1 MILRLLSI
9 SVGFNGWFSRDNLP
23 KMKDGAYVINH
34 DSKQSKRTHRISLV
48 IDKNTAVYFDSFWV
62 IDCSRQNQRHI
73 HHTKHI

>member
-1 MILRLLSI
+1 M
-9 SVGFNGWFSRDNLP
+9 N
-23 KMKDGAYVINH
+23 DGAYVINH